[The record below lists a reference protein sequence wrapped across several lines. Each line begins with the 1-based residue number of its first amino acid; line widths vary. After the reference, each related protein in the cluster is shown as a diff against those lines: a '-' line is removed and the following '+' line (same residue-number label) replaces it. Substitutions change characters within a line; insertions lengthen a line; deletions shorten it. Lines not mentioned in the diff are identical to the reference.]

1 MISGSELGHYDEQV
15 MIRGLEL
22 IPLMLLSQNMVLL
35 LLMMSLD
42 IMMRKQV
49 MIRELKLIP
58 LMLLSQNMVLPLMM
72 TYSKIGASLE
82 GMLGWLHDCP
92 VLNFTYPSFWQGKNW
107 TIICFTGSQLS
118 LSTKVFDLRFN
129 RFLRIKLHWHVQHNQ
144 ITLFY

>member
-22 IPLMLLSQNMVLL
+22 IPLMLLSQNMLLL

-49 MIRELKLIP
+49 MIRELKLIL
-58 LMLLSQNMVLPLMM
+58 LMLLSQNMVLLLLMM

-92 VLNFTYPSFWQGKNW
+92 VLNFTYPSF
-107 TIICFTGSQLS
+107 
-118 LSTKVFDLRFN
+118 
-129 RFLRIKLHWHVQHNQ
+129 
-144 ITLFY
+144 